1 VKPRPYYGY
10 YFRILTQQGQ
20 TAPGGARNYIIND
33 HMTGGFAL
41 IAYPATYADSG
52 IMTFIVNQDGIV
64 YQKNLGP
71 ATTHIAQQ
79 ITQYD
84 PDLSWQASEP

>member
-1 VKPRPYYGY
+1 
-10 YFRILTQQGQ
+10 
-20 TAPGGARNYIIND
+20 
-33 HMTGGFAL
+33 MTGGFAL

-71 ATTHIAQQ
+71 ATTRITQQ

-84 PDLSWQASEP
+84 PDPSWQASEP